1 MTLPRAHRVLS
12 LALLALF
19 AAARPA
25 AAQPSP
31 APANDNDQTLRAMRD
46 EMNRSRARLQIAG
59 LDKPYYIEYRLLD
72 LEIRSVTASFGA
84 LLSSST
90 TRNRFMNVGVRV
102 GNYHFDS
109 SNFIGDE
116 GFRGFLGSAGEVGVD
131 RDYNSL
137 RQDLW
142 LATDQAY
149 KEALDQLARKRAF
162 LRSLAKPPEI
172 DDFSQEPAVTLVE
185 PRPEP
190 DWTARN
196 WEEEARSASRVFR
209 DFPELYSTR
218 VNYYI
223 VYATYYLLTSEGTE
237 IRVSRSLAS
246 IEAGLGTQSGD
257 GISLHNFYTSYARK
271 PADLPD
277 MHAAGQALQ
286 KASQELEALRASGS
300 IQDYVGPMLFD
311 APAAGSLLAQ
321 ALGPSISG
329 ARPPLSMMPVFDQM
343 MERMGGRSE
352 WSGRLGTRVLPPGV
366 SLIDDLNAKEFQ
378 GQPLLGG
385 YDVDDEGVRGQ
396 RVTLVENGVLR
407 NLLMSRRPGP
417 DLDHSNGH
425 ARSMFLSDPRPMS
438 TNLFFQPAE
447 TLHPAELR
455 KKFLEMCRADGHEW
469 CLEVKR
475 MDNPAL
481 AFSRQ
486 EDANDLIAGIAAGA
500 STGDR
505 LPLMVYRVYV
515 ADGREELVR
524 SVSLTG
530 VNLRLLRN
538 LAGIGD
544 DPAVFNYMQSAAPG
558 FAGTA
563 LGAFGSAQNGLPSSI
578 VVPSLLLEEVEAR
591 GARGGRQRA
600 PLLPPPPLH

>member
-1 MTLPRAHRVLS
+1 MHRVFG
-12 LALLALF
+12 LALLLALGGG
-19 AAARPA
+19 ARPVR
-25 AAQPSP
+25 AQ
-31 APANDNDQTLRAMRD
+31 ALTNDNDQTLRAMRD
-46 EMNRSRARLQIAG
+46 EMARTRSRLQIAG

-72 LEIRSVTASFGA
+72 LDIRTVTASFGA
-84 LLSSST
+84 LLTSSVA
-90 TRNRFMNVGVRV
+90 RNRFMTVGARV
-102 GNYHFDS
+102 GDYHFDS
-109 SNFIGDE
+109 SNFVSEE
-116 GFRGFLGSAGEVGVD
+116 GFRGFLGSAGQVGID

-172 DDFSQEPAVTLVE
+172 DDFSREAPVVQAD
-185 PRPEP
+185 PRLEP
-190 DWTARN
+190 DWTPRN
-196 WEEEARSASRVFR
+196 WDEEARGASKVFR
-209 DFPELYSTR
+209 DFPELDSTR

-223 VYATYYLLTSEGTE
+223 VYATTYLLTSEGTE
-237 IRVSRSLAS
+237 IRMSRSLAS
-246 IEAGLGTQSGD
+246 IEAGLDTQAAD
-257 GISLHNFYTSYARK
+257 GLPLHNFYSVYVQR

-277 MHAAGQALQ
+277 GRAVAQALQ
-286 KASQELEALRASGS
+286 KASQEIEAFRASSS
-300 IQDYVGPMLFD
+300 IPDYVGPMLFD
-311 APAAGSLLAQ
+311 APAAGYLLAQ

-352 WSGRLGTRVLPPGV
+352 WSGRLGTRVLPASV
-366 SLIDDLNAKEFQ
+366 SLIDDPTTKDLK

-385 YDVDDEGVRGQ
+385 YAVDDEGVRAQ
-396 RVTLVENGVLR
+396 RVTLVENGVLK
-407 NLLMSRRPGP
+407 NFLMSRRPGP
-417 DLDHSNGH
+417 EFDHSNGP
-425 ARSMFLSDPRPMS
+425 ARSVFLSDARPMS
-438 TNLFFQPAE
+438 SNLFFQSSE
-447 TLHPAELR
+447 TVSAADLR
-455 KKFLEMCRADGHEW
+455 KKFIEKCRADGHQW

-481 AFSRQ
+481 GFTRQ
-486 EDANDLIAGIAAGA
+486 EDVNEVIAGIAAGA
-500 STGDR
+500 SNGDR
-505 LPLMVYRVYV
+505 LPLVVYRVYV

-524 SVSLTG
+524 GVRLTG

-538 LAGIGD
+538 LDGIGD

-578 VVPSLLLEEVEAR
+578 VAPSLLLEEVEAR
-591 GARGGRQRA
+591 GARGERQRA
-600 PLLPPPPLH
+600 PLLPPPPLR